1 MFTASAYV
9 HFSLI
14 YYFEVV
20 GPGPGTAIPVD
31 ILARGTTTGVA
42 NAQLGVSFDGGPEGY
57 YVSSPATN
65 GDWTLNT
72 QFTANV
78 GPIYQVSLN
87 AQALPP
93 SGDGM
98 STLFSSTAAVDPL
111 FTIDPSFANA
121 SQYALV
127 FSPGVSNSA
136 AGAVPEPS
144 TWVMLL
150 VGTFCLG
157 PFAIRRAWRTAPV

>member
-1 MFTASAYV
+1 
-9 HFSLI
+9 
-14 YYFEVV
+14 
-20 GPGPGTAIPVD
+20 
-31 ILARGTTTGVA
+31 LAKGTTTGVA
-42 NAQLGVSFDGGPEGY
+42 NAQFGVSFNGGPEGY

-78 GPIYQVSLN
+78 GPIYQVTLY

-111 FTIDPSFANA
+111 FTIDRSFASA
-121 SQYALV
+121 SQYELV

-136 AGAVPEPS
+136 RAVPEPS
-144 TWVMLL
+144 TWLMLL

-157 PFAIRRAWRTAPV
+157 SFAIRRARRIAPV